1 MRIILFCTLL
11 LTVLDQEKTLASAT
25 SRRRPGK
32 PDKGKSSKNCSIN
45 PFRRKRPSRRKA
57 SKDRVECSFWK
68 VEKATKRCRKTVN
81 SNGTSQRKSCRP
93 LEWKLVE
100 NQPEL
105 KARAGHYLV
114 ANAKNSKDQ
123 MNPARFMSK
132 GIRYFLR
139 RKKRQLCL
147 TFKQAVFCESNKDK
161 KACGFHGDDKNAPMG
176 LFVKVVY
183 IRKDNTKAERTIW
196 ERIDAEGEPGI
207 WTTTDPIN
215 IMDARYFEDDG
226 MNGYS
231 PSRKKKQQPQIKKN
245 SKIRISIEAQRG
257 SARNSIVAIDDIK
270 IEYCNKKPATPRPK
284 LTRCEEILK
293 TDPKCSGKRCKSENC
308 ITIEPVELGPMREKA
323 AYLPEMIIENFSPRG
338 VFYDNEMSPPINW
351 RKCKYSELTEDFNF
365 CLKAFAVSDQ
375 IRCSDRYVQLERCM
389 KTVAEKCAEKFDEDL
404 LEDAFLKNELFDY
417 FKTMRLFERLC
428 TKESTRLV
436 ISSHMY
442 EPDCPSSQKYEQQR
456 CTALAFEPNPLTAD
470 GELNCSQWSD
480 TRKCHSKIIDSCS
493 FYSGLDLILLGVGNA
508 IQDWLP
514 CPTV

>member
-161 KACGFHGDDKNAPMG
+161 KVS
-176 LFVKVVY
+176 L
-183 IRKDNTKAERTIW
+183 
-196 ERIDAEGEPGI
+196 
-207 WTTTDPIN
+207 
-215 IMDARYFEDDG
+215 
-226 MNGYS
+226 
-231 PSRKKKQQPQIKKN
+231 QIFFIIF
-245 SKIRISIEAQRG
+245 SK
-257 SARNSIVAIDDIK
+257 
-270 IEYCNKKPATPRPK
+270 
-284 LTRCEEILK
+284 
-293 TDPKCSGKRCKSENC
+293 
-308 ITIEPVELGPMREKA
+308 
-323 AYLPEMIIENFSPRG
+323 
-338 VFYDNEMSPPINW
+338 
-351 RKCKYSELTEDFNF
+351 
-365 CLKAFAVSDQ
+365 
-375 IRCSDRYVQLERCM
+375 
-389 KTVAEKCAEKFDEDL
+389 
-404 LEDAFLKNELFDY
+404 
-417 FKTMRLFERLC
+417 
-428 TKESTRLV
+428 
-436 ISSHMY
+436 
-442 EPDCPSSQKYEQQR
+442 
-456 CTALAFEPNPLTAD
+456 
-470 GELNCSQWSD
+470 
-480 TRKCHSKIIDSCS
+480 
-493 FYSGLDLILLGVGNA
+493 
-508 IQDWLP
+508 
-514 CPTV
+514 